1 MSTEEALN
9 KSPTTEIKDSES
21 PKKSQDSST
30 SNSSNSQE
38 NQEILNHPYVQE
50 LLLKI
55 DVLKRG
61 IIKERKTN
69 QELSDKLKKFEAE
82 LTSKIIHLEEEV
94 ISKTSQV
101 KVLIQEKMDL
111 EQKLKA
117 QESKKKR
124 STGLLDIL
132 NIGLDYNDK
141 LMNNLSNNNKSNKVA
156 NMEPNSVEAISSMA
170 NAEMRKLH
178 EKISELKFQNETYF
192 NKMNQTLEDAE
203 NKKQEYR
210 NDLKNYT
217 DKISSLE
224 QEIKKLENEKQEL
237 NERINMASS
246 MASQNMKETEHFR
259 GLLNDYKRDRE
270 QANIN
275 LNSYV
280 EKYNKLKKENDQYK
294 EALLRHE
301 ENSGKMAQKLAELK
315 NLMIKLNLR
324 NQMFHVKKVGLLSHS
339 EIDILFGNSEN
350 GNFIMRIDDKNEKEI
365 INIQDVESVEKVKDS
380 NNKVEIVYMKN
391 GKKHSMVVIVNEFII
406 DQMVKA
412 YKIFFSES
420 MKKLNHIDY

>member
-1 MSTEEALN
+1 MSTEEAIN
-9 KSPTTEIKDSES
+9 KSPTSEAKDQES

-38 NQEILNHPYVQE
+38 TQELLNHPYVQD

-61 IIKERKTN
+61 IIKERKLN
-69 QELSDKLKKFEAE
+69 QELSDKLKKFESE
-82 LTSKIIHLEEEV
+82 LTSKIVKLEEEV
-94 ISKTSQV
+94 ISKTSQI
-101 KVLIQEKMDL
+101 KTLIQEKIDL
-111 EQKLKA
+111 EQKLKT
-117 QESKKKR
+117 QKPPKKR
-124 STGLLDIL
+124 ASNLLDIL

-141 LMNNLSNNNKSNKVA
+141 IMNKLSEKNNKVNTDQK
-156 NMEPNSVEAISSMA
+156 SVEEISSMA

-178 EKISELKFQNETYF
+178 EKISELKFENETYF
-192 NKMNQTLEDAE
+192 NKMNQALEDLG
-203 NKKQEYR
+203 NKKLEYQ
-210 NDLKNYT
+210 NEIKKYT
-217 DKISSLE
+217 DKINSLNE
-224 QEIKKLENEKQEL
+224 EINNLQKEKQEL
-237 NERINMASS
+237 NERINTTSS
-246 MASQNMKETEHFR
+246 MGTQYMQEAEHFR
-259 GLLNDYKRDRE
+259 SLLNDYKRDRE

-280 EKYNKLKKENDQYK
+280 EKYNKLLEENTQYK

-301 ENSGKMAQKLAELK
+301 EDSGKMDQKLAELK
-315 NLMIKLNLR
+315 NLMIKLNLK
-324 NQMFHVKKVGLLSHS
+324 NQMFHVKKIGLLSNS

-350 GNFIMRIDDKNEKEI
+350 GNFIMRIDEKNESEI

-380 NNKVEIVYMKN
+380 NNKVEIIYMRN
-391 GKKHSMVVIVNEFII
+391 GKKHNMVVIVNELIV

-420 MKKLNHIDY
+420 MKKLNEINY

>member
-1 MSTEEALN
+1 MSTEEAIN
-9 KSPTTEIKDSES
+9 KSPTSEAKDQES

-38 NQEILNHPYVQE
+38 TQELLNHPYVQD

-61 IIKERKTN
+61 IIKERKLN
-69 QELSDKLKKFEAE
+69 QELSDKLKKFESE
-82 LTSKIIHLEEEV
+82 LTSKIVKLEEEV
-94 ISKTSQV
+94 ISKTSQI
-101 KVLIQEKMDL
+101 KILIQEKIDL
-111 EQKLKA
+111 EQKLKT
-117 QESKKKR
+117 QKPPKKR
-124 STGLLDIL
+124 ASNLLDIL

-141 LMNNLSNNNKSNKVA
+141 IMNKLSEKNKV
-156 NMEPNSVEAISSMA
+156 NTDQKSVEEISSMA

-178 EKISELKFQNETYF
+178 EKISELKFENETYF
-192 NKMNQTLEDAE
+192 NKMNQALEDLG
-203 NKKQEYR
+203 NKKLEYQ
-210 NDLKNYT
+210 NEIKKYT
-217 DKISSLE
+217 DKINSLNE
-224 QEIKKLENEKQEL
+224 EINNLQKEKQEL
-237 NERINMASS
+237 NERINTTSS
-246 MASQNMKETEHFR
+246 MGTQYMQEAEHFR
-259 GLLNDYKRDRE
+259 SLLNDYKRDRE

-280 EKYNKLKKENDQYK
+280 EKYNKLLEENTQYK

-301 ENSGKMAQKLAELK
+301 EDSGKMAQKLAELK
-315 NLMIKLNLR
+315 NLMIKLNLK
-324 NQMFHVKKVGLLSHS
+324 NQMFHVKKIGLLSNS

-350 GNFIMRIDDKNEKEI
+350 GNFIMRIDEKNESEI

-380 NNKVEIVYMKN
+380 NNKVEIIYMRN
-391 GKKHSMVVIVNEFII
+391 GKKHNMVVIVNELIV

-420 MKKLNHIDY
+420 MKKLNEINY

>member
-1 MSTEEALN
+1 MSTEEAIN
-9 KSPTTEIKDSES
+9 KSPTTESKDQES

-38 NQEILNHPYVQE
+38 TQELLNHPYVQD

-61 IIKERKTN
+61 IIKERKLN
-69 QELSDKLKKFEAE
+69 QELSDKLKKFESE
-82 LTSKIIHLEEEV
+82 LTSKIVKLEEEV
-94 ISKTSQV
+94 ISKTSQI
-101 KVLIQEKMDL
+101 KILIQEKIDL
-111 EQKLKA
+111 EQKLKT
-117 QESKKKR
+117 QKPPKKR
-124 STGLLDIL
+124 ASNLLDIL

-141 LMNNLSNNNKSNKVA
+141 IMNKLSEKNSKV
-156 NMEPNSVEAISSMA
+156 NTDQKSVEEISSMA

-178 EKISELKFQNETYF
+178 EKISELKFENETYF
-192 NKMNQTLEDAE
+192 NKMNQALEDLG
-203 NKKQEYR
+203 NKKLEYQ
-210 NDLKNYT
+210 NEIKKYT
-217 DKISSLE
+217 DKINSLNE
-224 QEIKKLENEKQEL
+224 EINNLQKEKQEL
-237 NERINMASS
+237 NERINTTSS
-246 MASQNMKETEHFR
+246 MGTQYMQEAEHFR
-259 GLLNDYKRDRE
+259 SLLNDYKRDRE

-280 EKYNKLKKENDQYK
+280 EKYNKLLEENTQYK

-301 ENSGKMAQKLAELK
+301 EDSGKMAQKLAELK
-315 NLMIKLNLR
+315 NLMIKLNLK
-324 NQMFHVKKVGLLSHS
+324 NQMFHVKKIGLLSNS

-350 GNFIMRIDDKNEKEI
+350 GNFIMRIDEKNESEI

-380 NNKVEIVYMKN
+380 NNKVEIIYMRN
-391 GKKHSMVVIVNEFII
+391 GKKHNMVVIVNELIV

-420 MKKLNHIDY
+420 MKKLNEINY

>member
-1 MSTEEALN
+1 MSTEEAIN
-9 KSPTTEIKDSES
+9 KSPTTESKDQES

-38 NQEILNHPYVQE
+38 TQELLNHPYVQD

-61 IIKERKTN
+61 IIKERKLN
-69 QELSDKLKKFEAE
+69 QELSDKLKKFESE
-82 LTSKIIHLEEEV
+82 LTSKIVKLEEEV
-94 ISKTSQV
+94 ISKTSQI
-101 KVLIQEKMDL
+101 KILIQEKIDL
-111 EQKLKA
+111 EQKLKT
-117 QESKKKR
+117 QKPPKKR
-124 STGLLDIL
+124 ASNLLDIL

-141 LMNNLSNNNKSNKVA
+141 IMNKLSEKNSKV
-156 NMEPNSVEAISSMA
+156 NTDQKSVEEISSMA

-178 EKISELKFQNETYF
+178 EKISELKFENETYF
-192 NKMNQTLEDAE
+192 NKMNQALEDLG
-203 NKKQEYR
+203 NKKLEFQNEI
-210 NDLKNYT
+210 KKYT
-217 DKISSLE
+217 DKINSLNE
-224 QEIKKLENEKQEL
+224 EINNLQKEKQEL
-237 NERINMASS
+237 NERINTTSS
-246 MASQNMKETEHFR
+246 MGTQYMQEAEHFR
-259 GLLNDYKRDRE
+259 SLLNDYKRDRE

-280 EKYNKLKKENDQYK
+280 EKYNKLLEENTQYK

-301 ENSGKMAQKLAELK
+301 EDSGKMAQKLAELK
-315 NLMIKLNLR
+315 NLMIKLNLK
-324 NQMFHVKKVGLLSHS
+324 NQMFHVKKIGLLSNS

-350 GNFIMRIDDKNEKEI
+350 GNFIMRIDEKNESEI

-380 NNKVEIVYMKN
+380 NNKVEIIYMRN
-391 GKKHSMVVIVNEFII
+391 GKKHNMVVIVNELIV

-420 MKKLNHIDY
+420 MKKLNEINY

>member
-1 MSTEEALN
+1 MSTEEAIN
-9 KSPTTEIKDSES
+9 KSPTTESKDQES

-38 NQEILNHPYVQE
+38 TQELLNHPYVQD

-61 IIKERKTN
+61 IIKERKLN
-69 QELSDKLKKFEAE
+69 QELSDKLKKFESE
-82 LTSKIIHLEEEV
+82 LTSKIVKLEEEV
-94 ISKTSQV
+94 ISKTSQI
-101 KVLIQEKMDL
+101 KILIQEKIDL
-111 EQKLKA
+111 EQKLKT
-117 QESKKKR
+117 QKPQKKR
-124 STGLLDIL
+124 ASNLLDIL

-141 LMNNLSNNNKSNKVA
+141 IMNKLSEKNNKVNTDQK
-156 NMEPNSVEAISSMA
+156 SVEEISSMA

-178 EKISELKFQNETYF
+178 EKISELKFENETYF
-192 NKMNQTLEDAE
+192 NKMNQALEDLG
-203 NKKQEYR
+203 NKKLEYQ
-210 NDLKNYT
+210 NEIKKYT
-217 DKISSLE
+217 DKINSLNE
-224 QEIKKLENEKQEL
+224 EINNLQKEKQEL
-237 NERINMASS
+237 NERINTTSS
-246 MASQNMKETEHFR
+246 MGTQYMQEAEHFR
-259 GLLNDYKRDRE
+259 SLLNDYKRDRE

-280 EKYNKLKKENDQYK
+280 EKYNKLLEENTQYK

-301 ENSGKMAQKLAELK
+301 EDSGKMAQKLAELK
-315 NLMIKLNLR
+315 NLMIKLNLK
-324 NQMFHVKKVGLLSHS
+324 NQMFHVKKIGLLSNS

-350 GNFIMRIDDKNEKEI
+350 GNFIMRIDEKNESEI

-380 NNKVEIVYMKN
+380 NNKVEIIYMRN
-391 GKKHSMVVIVNEFII
+391 GKKHNMVVIVNELIV

-420 MKKLNHIDY
+420 MKKLNEINY

>member
-1 MSTEEALN
+1 MSTEEAIN
-9 KSPTTEIKDSES
+9 KSPTSEAKDQES

-38 NQEILNHPYVQE
+38 TQELLNHPYVQD

-61 IIKERKTN
+61 IIKERKLN
-69 QELSDKLKKFEAE
+69 QELSDKLKKFESE
-82 LTSKIIHLEEEV
+82 LTSKIVKLEEEV
-94 ISKTSQV
+94 ISKTSQI
-101 KVLIQEKMDL
+101 KILIQEKIDL
-111 EQKLKA
+111 EQKLKT
-117 QESKKKR
+117 QKPQKKR
-124 STGLLDIL
+124 ASNLLDIL

-141 LMNNLSNNNKSNKVA
+141 IMNKLSEKNSKV
-156 NMEPNSVEAISSMA
+156 NTDQKSVEEISSMA

-178 EKISELKFQNETYF
+178 EKISELKFENETYF
-192 NKMNQTLEDAE
+192 NKMNQALEDLG
-203 NKKQEYR
+203 NKKLEYQ
-210 NDLKNYT
+210 NEIKKYT
-217 DKISSLE
+217 DKINSLNE
-224 QEIKKLENEKQEL
+224 EINNLQKEKQEL
-237 NERINMASS
+237 NERINTTSS
-246 MASQNMKETEHFR
+246 MGTQYMQEAEHFR
-259 GLLNDYKRDRE
+259 SLLNDYKRDRE

-280 EKYNKLKKENDQYK
+280 EKYNKLLDENTQYK

-301 ENSGKMAQKLAELK
+301 EDSGKMAQKLAELK
-315 NLMIKLNLR
+315 NLMIKLNLK
-324 NQMFHVKKVGLLSHS
+324 NQMFHVKKIGLLSNS

-350 GNFIMRIDDKNEKEI
+350 GNFIMRIDEKNESEI

-380 NNKVEIVYMKN
+380 NNKVEIIYMRN
-391 GKKHSMVVIVNEFII
+391 GKKHNMVVIVNELIV

-420 MKKLNHIDY
+420 MKKLNEINY

>member
-1 MSTEEALN
+1 MSTEEAIN
-9 KSPTTEIKDSES
+9 KSPTSEAKDQES

-38 NQEILNHPYVQE
+38 TQELLNHPYVQD

-61 IIKERKTN
+61 IIKERKLN
-69 QELSDKLKKFEAE
+69 QELSDKLKKFESE
-82 LTSKIIHLEEEV
+82 LTSKIVKLEEEV
-94 ISKTSQV
+94 ISKTSQI
-101 KVLIQEKMDL
+101 KILIQEKIDL
-111 EQKLKA
+111 EQKLKT
-117 QESKKKR
+117 QKPPKKR
-124 STGLLDIL
+124 ASNLLDIL

-141 LMNNLSNNNKSNKVA
+141 IMNKLSEKNSKV
-156 NMEPNSVEAISSMA
+156 NTDQKSVEEISSMA

-178 EKISELKFQNETYF
+178 EKISELKFENETYF
-192 NKMNQTLEDAE
+192 NKMNQALEDLG
-203 NKKQEYR
+203 NKKLEYQ
-210 NDLKNYT
+210 NEIKKYT
-217 DKISSLE
+217 DKINSLNE
-224 QEIKKLENEKQEL
+224 EINNLQKEKQEL
-237 NERINMASS
+237 NERINTTSS
-246 MASQNMKETEHFR
+246 MGTQYMQEAEHFR
-259 GLLNDYKRDRE
+259 SLLNDYKRDRE

-280 EKYNKLKKENDQYK
+280 EKYNKLLEENTQYK

-301 ENSGKMAQKLAELK
+301 EDSGKMAQKLAELK
-315 NLMIKLNLR
+315 NLMIKLNLK
-324 NQMFHVKKVGLLSHS
+324 NQMFHVKKIGLLSNS

-350 GNFIMRIDDKNEKEI
+350 GNFIMRIDEKNESEI

-380 NNKVEIVYMKN
+380 NNKVEIIYMRN
-391 GKKHSMVVIVNEFII
+391 GKKHNMVVIVNELIV

-420 MKKLNHIDY
+420 MKKLNEINY

>member
-1 MSTEEALN
+1 MSTEEAIN
-9 KSPTTEIKDSES
+9 KSPTSEAKDQES

-38 NQEILNHPYVQE
+38 TQELLNHPYVQD

-61 IIKERKTN
+61 IIKERKLN
-69 QELSDKLKKFEAE
+69 QELSDKLKKFESE
-82 LTSKIIHLEEEV
+82 LTSKIVKLEEEV
-94 ISKTSQV
+94 ISKTSQI
-101 KVLIQEKMDL
+101 KILIQEKIDL
-111 EQKLKA
+111 EQKLKT
-117 QESKKKR
+117 QKPPKKR
-124 STGLLDIL
+124 ASNLLDIL

-141 LMNNLSNNNKSNKVA
+141 IMNKLSEKNSKV
-156 NMEPNSVEAISSMA
+156 NTDQKSVEEISSMA

-178 EKISELKFQNETYF
+178 EKISELKFENETYF
-192 NKMNQTLEDAE
+192 NKMNQALEDLG
-203 NKKQEYR
+203 NKKLEYQ
-210 NDLKNYT
+210 NEIKKYT
-217 DKISSLE
+217 DKINSLNE
-224 QEIKKLENEKQEL
+224 EINNLQKEKQEL
-237 NERINMASS
+237 NERINTTSS
-246 MASQNMKETEHFR
+246 MGTQYMQEAEHFR
-259 GLLNDYKRDRE
+259 SLLNDYKRDRE

-280 EKYNKLKKENDQYK
+280 EKYNKLLEENTQYK

-301 ENSGKMAQKLAELK
+301 EDSGKMAQKLAELK
-315 NLMIKLNLR
+315 NLMIKLNLK
-324 NQMFHVKKVGLLSHS
+324 NQMFHVKKIGLISNS

-350 GNFIMRIDDKNEKEI
+350 GNFIMRIDEKSESEI

-380 NNKVEIVYMKN
+380 NNKVEIIYMRN
-391 GKKHSMVVIVNEFII
+391 GKKHNMVVIVNELIV

-420 MKKLNHIDY
+420 MKKLNEINY

>member
-1 MSTEEALN
+1 MSTEEAIN
-9 KSPTTEIKDSES
+9 KSPTSEAKDQES

-38 NQEILNHPYVQE
+38 TQELLNHPYVQD
-50 LLLKI
+50 LLIKI
-55 DVLKRG
+55 EVLKKG

-69 QELSDKLKKFEAE
+69 QELSDKLKKFESE
-82 LTSKIIHLEEEV
+82 LTSKIVKLEEEV
-94 ISKTSQV
+94 ISKTSQI
-101 KVLIQEKMDL
+101 KILIQEKIDL
-111 EQKLKA
+111 EQKLKT
-117 QESKKKR
+117 QKPPKKR
-124 STGLLDIL
+124 ASNLLDIL

-141 LMNNLSNNNKSNKVA
+141 IMNKLSEKNSKV
-156 NMEPNSVEAISSMA
+156 NTDQKSVEEISSMA

-178 EKISELKFQNETYF
+178 EKISELKFENETYF
-192 NKMNQTLEDAE
+192 NKMNQALEDLG
-203 NKKQEYR
+203 NKKLEYQ
-210 NDLKNYT
+210 NEIKKYT
-217 DKISSLE
+217 DKINSLNE
-224 QEIKKLENEKQEL
+224 EINNLQKEKQEL
-237 NERINMASS
+237 NERINTTSS
-246 MASQNMKETEHFR
+246 MGTQYMQEAEHFR
-259 GLLNDYKRDRE
+259 SLLNDYKRDRE

-280 EKYNKLKKENDQYK
+280 EKYNKLLEENTQYK

-315 NLMIKLNLR
+315 NLMIKINLK
-324 NQMFHVKKVGLLSHS
+324 NQMFHVKKVGLLSNS

-350 GNFIMRIDDKNEKEI
+350 GNFIMRIDEKNESEI

-380 NNKVEIVYMKN
+380 NNKVEIIYMRN
-391 GKKHSMVVIVNEFII
+391 GKKHNMVVIVNELIV

-420 MKKLNHIDY
+420 MKKLNEINY

>member
-1 MSTEEALN
+1 MSTEEAIN
-9 KSPTTEIKDSES
+9 KSPTTESKDQES

-38 NQEILNHPYVQE
+38 TQELLNHPYVQD

-61 IIKERKTN
+61 IIKERKLN
-69 QELSDKLKKFEAE
+69 QELSDKLKKFESE
-82 LTSKIIHLEEEV
+82 LTSKIVKLEEEV
-94 ISKTSQV
+94 ISKTSQI
-101 KVLIQEKMDL
+101 KILIQEKIDL
-111 EQKLKA
+111 EQKLKT
-117 QESKKKR
+117 QKPPKKR
-124 STGLLDIL
+124 ASNLLDIL

-141 LMNNLSNNNKSNKVA
+141 IMNKLSEKNSKV
-156 NMEPNSVEAISSMA
+156 NTDQKSVEEISSMA

-178 EKISELKFQNETYF
+178 EKISELKFENETYF
-192 NKMNQTLEDAE
+192 NKMNQALEDLG
-203 NKKQEYR
+203 NKKLEYQ
-210 NDLKNYT
+210 NEIKKYT
-217 DKISSLE
+217 DKINSLNE
-224 QEIKKLENEKQEL
+224 EINNLQNEKQEL
-237 NERINMASS
+237 NERINTTSS
-246 MASQNMKETEHFR
+246 IGTQYMQEAEHFR
-259 GLLNDYKRDRE
+259 SLLNDYKRDRE

-280 EKYNKLKKENDQYK
+280 EKYNKLLEENTQYK

-301 ENSGKMAQKLAELK
+301 EDSGKMAQKLAELK
-315 NLMIKLNLR
+315 NLMIKLNLK
-324 NQMFHVKKVGLLSHS
+324 NQMFHVKKIGLLSNS

-350 GNFIMRIDDKNEKEI
+350 GNFIMRIDEKNESEI

-380 NNKVEIVYMKN
+380 NNKVEIIYMRN
-391 GKKHSMVVIVNEFII
+391 GKKHNMVVIVNELIV

-420 MKKLNHIDY
+420 MKKLNEINY

>member
-1 MSTEEALN
+1 MSTEEAIN
-9 KSPTTEIKDSES
+9 KSPTSEAKDQES

-38 NQEILNHPYVQE
+38 TQELLNHPYVQD

-61 IIKERKTN
+61 IIKERKLN
-69 QELSDKLKKFEAE
+69 QELSDKLKKFESE
-82 LTSKIIHLEEEV
+82 LTSKIVKLEEEV
-94 ISKTSQV
+94 ISKTSQI
-101 KVLIQEKMDL
+101 KILIQEKMDL
-111 EQKLKA
+111 EQKLKT
-117 QESKKKR
+117 QKPQKKR
-124 STGLLDIL
+124 ASNLLDIL

-141 LMNNLSNNNKSNKVA
+141 IMNKLSEKNSKV
-156 NMEPNSVEAISSMA
+156 NTDQKSVEEISSMA

-178 EKISELKFQNETYF
+178 EKISELKFENETYF
-192 NKMNQTLEDAE
+192 NKMNQALEDLG
-203 NKKQEYR
+203 NKKLEYQ
-210 NDLKNYT
+210 NEIKKYT
-217 DKISSLE
+217 DKINSLNE
-224 QEIKKLENEKQEL
+224 EINNLQKEKQEL
-237 NERINMASS
+237 NERINTTSS
-246 MASQNMKETEHFR
+246 MGTQYMQEAEHFR
-259 GLLNDYKRDRE
+259 SLLNDYKRDRE

-280 EKYNKLKKENDQYK
+280 EKYNKLLEENTQYK

-301 ENSGKMAQKLAELK
+301 EDSGKMAQKLAELK
-315 NLMIKLNLR
+315 NLMIKLNLK
-324 NQMFHVKKVGLLSHS
+324 NQMFHVKKIGLLSNS

-350 GNFIMRIDDKNEKEI
+350 GNFIMRIDEKNESEI

-380 NNKVEIVYMKN
+380 NNKVEIIYMRN
-391 GKKHSMVVIVNEFII
+391 GKKHNMVVIVNELIV

-420 MKKLNHIDY
+420 MKKLNEINY

>member
-1 MSTEEALN
+1 MSTEEAIN
-9 KSPTTEIKDSES
+9 KSPTSEAKDQES

-38 NQEILNHPYVQE
+38 TQELLNHPYVQD

-61 IIKERKTN
+61 IIKERKLN
-69 QELSDKLKKFEAE
+69 QELSDKLKKFESE
-82 LTSKIIHLEEEV
+82 LTSKIVKLEEEV
-94 ISKTSQV
+94 ISKTSQI
-101 KVLIQEKMDL
+101 KILIQEKIDL
-111 EQKLKA
+111 EQKLKT
-117 QESKKKR
+117 QKPPKKR
-124 STGLLDIL
+124 ASNLLDIL

-141 LMNNLSNNNKSNKVA
+141 IMNKLSEKNSKV
-156 NMEPNSVEAISSMA
+156 NTDQKSVEEISSMA

-178 EKISELKFQNETYF
+178 EKISELKFENETYF
-192 NKMNQTLEDAE
+192 NKMNQALEDLG
-203 NKKQEYR
+203 NKKLEYQ
-210 NDLKNYT
+210 NEIKKYT
-217 DKISSLE
+217 DKINSLNE
-224 QEIKKLENEKQEL
+224 EINNLQKEKQKL
-237 NERINMASS
+237 NERINTTSS
-246 MASQNMKETEHFR
+246 IGTQYMQEAEHFR
-259 GLLNDYKRDRE
+259 SLLNDYKRDRE

-280 EKYNKLKKENDQYK
+280 EKYNKLLEENTQYK

-301 ENSGKMAQKLAELK
+301 EDSGKMAQKLAELK
-315 NLMIKLNLR
+315 NLMIKLNLK
-324 NQMFHVKKVGLLSHS
+324 NQMFHVKKIGLLSNS

-350 GNFIMRIDDKNEKEI
+350 GNFIMRIDEKNESEI

-380 NNKVEIVYMKN
+380 NNKVEIIYMRN
-391 GKKHSMVVIVNEFII
+391 GKKHNMVVIVNELIV

-420 MKKLNHIDY
+420 MKKLNEINY

>member
-1 MSTEEALN
+1 MSTEEAIN
-9 KSPTTEIKDSES
+9 KSPTTESKDQES

-38 NQEILNHPYVQE
+38 TQELLNHPYVQD

-61 IIKERKTN
+61 IIKERKLN
-69 QELSDKLKKFEAE
+69 QELSDKLKKFESE
-82 LTSKIIHLEEEV
+82 LTSKIVKLEEEV
-94 ISKTSQV
+94 ISKTSQI
-101 KVLIQEKMDL
+101 KILIQEKIDL
-111 EQKLKA
+111 EQKLKT
-117 QESKKKR
+117 QKPPKKR
-124 STGLLDIL
+124 ASNLLDIL

-141 LMNNLSNNNKSNKVA
+141 IMNKLSEKNSKV
-156 NMEPNSVEAISSMA
+156 NTDQKSVEEISSMA

-178 EKISELKFQNETYF
+178 EKISELKFENETYF
-192 NKMNQTLEDAE
+192 NKMNQALEDLG
-203 NKKQEYR
+203 NKKLEYQ
-210 NDLKNYT
+210 NEIKKYT
-217 DKISSLE
+217 DKINSLNE
-224 QEIKKLENEKQEL
+224 EINNLQKEKQEL
-237 NERINMASS
+237 NERINTTSS
-246 MASQNMKETEHFR
+246 MGTQYMQEAEHFR
-259 GLLNDYKRDRE
+259 SLLNDYKRDRE

-280 EKYNKLKKENDQYK
+280 EKYNKLLEENTQYK

-301 ENSGKMAQKLAELK
+301 EDSGKMAQKLAELK
-315 NLMIKLNLR
+315 NLMIKLNLK
-324 NQMFHVKKVGLLSHS
+324 NQMFHVKKIGLISNS

-350 GNFIMRIDDKNEKEI
+350 GNFIMRIDEKSESEI

-380 NNKVEIVYMKN
+380 NNKVEIIYMRN
-391 GKKHSMVVIVNEFII
+391 GKKHNMVVIVNELIV

-420 MKKLNHIDY
+420 MKKLNEINY

>member
-1 MSTEEALN
+1 MSTEEAIN
-9 KSPTTEIKDSES
+9 KSPTTESKDQES

-38 NQEILNHPYVQE
+38 TQELLNHPYVQD

-61 IIKERKTN
+61 IIKERKLN
-69 QELSDKLKKFEAE
+69 QELSDKLKKFESE
-82 LTSKIIHLEEEV
+82 LTSKIVKLEEEV
-94 ISKTSQV
+94 ISKTSQI
-101 KVLIQEKMDL
+101 KILIQEKMDL
-111 EQKLKA
+111 EQKLKT
-117 QESKKKR
+117 QKPPKKR
-124 STGLLDIL
+124 ASNLLDIL

-141 LMNNLSNNNKSNKVA
+141 IMNKLSEKNSKV
-156 NMEPNSVEAISSMA
+156 NTDQKSVEEISSMA

-178 EKISELKFQNETYF
+178 EKISELKFENETYF
-192 NKMNQTLEDAE
+192 NKMNQALEDLG
-203 NKKQEYR
+203 NKKLEYQ
-210 NDLKNYT
+210 NEIKKYT
-217 DKISSLE
+217 DKINSLNE
-224 QEIKKLENEKQEL
+224 EIKNLQKEKQEL
-237 NERINMASS
+237 NERINTTSS
-246 MASQNMKETEHFR
+246 MGTQYMQEAEHFR
-259 GLLNDYKRDRE
+259 SLLNDYKRDRE

-280 EKYNKLKKENDQYK
+280 EKYNKLLEENTQYK

-301 ENSGKMAQKLAELK
+301 EDSGKMAQKLAELK
-315 NLMIKLNLR
+315 NLMIKLNLK
-324 NQMFHVKKVGLLSHS
+324 NQMFHVKKIGLLSNS

-350 GNFIMRIDDKNEKEI
+350 GNFIMRIDEKNESEI

-380 NNKVEIVYMKN
+380 NNKVEIIYMRN
-391 GKKHSMVVIVNEFII
+391 GKKHNMVVIVNELIV

-420 MKKLNHIDY
+420 MKKLNEINY

>member
-1 MSTEEALN
+1 MSTEEAIN
-9 KSPTTEIKDSES
+9 KSPTSEAKDQES

-38 NQEILNHPYVQE
+38 TQELLNHPYVQD

-61 IIKERKTN
+61 IIKERKLN
-69 QELSDKLKKFEAE
+69 QELSDKLKKFESE
-82 LTSKIIHLEEEV
+82 LTSKIVKLEEEV
-94 ISKTSQV
+94 ISKTSQI
-101 KVLIQEKMDL
+101 KILIQEKMDL
-111 EQKLKA
+111 EQKLKI
-117 QESKKKR
+117 QKPPKKR
-124 STGLLDIL
+124 ASNLLDIL

-141 LMNNLSNNNKSNKVA
+141 IMNKLSEKNSKV
-156 NMEPNSVEAISSMA
+156 NTDQKSVEEISSMA

-178 EKISELKFQNETYF
+178 EKISELKFENETYF
-192 NKMNQTLEDAE
+192 NKMNQALEDLG
-203 NKKQEYR
+203 NKKLEYQ
-210 NDLKNYT
+210 NEIKKYT
-217 DKISSLE
+217 DKINSLNE
-224 QEIKKLENEKQEL
+224 EINNLQNEKQEL
-237 NERINMASS
+237 NERINTTSS
-246 MASQNMKETEHFR
+246 MGTQYMQEAEHFR
-259 GLLNDYKRDRE
+259 SLLNDYKRDRE

-280 EKYNKLKKENDQYK
+280 EKYNKLLEENTQYK

-301 ENSGKMAQKLAELK
+301 EDSGKMAQKLAELK
-315 NLMIKLNLR
+315 NLMIKLNLK
-324 NQMFHVKKVGLLSHS
+324 NQMFHVKKIGLLSNS

-350 GNFIMRIDDKNEKEI
+350 GNFIMRIDEKNESEI

-380 NNKVEIVYMKN
+380 NNKVEIIYMRN
-391 GKKHSMVVIVNEFII
+391 GKKHNMVVIVNELIV

-420 MKKLNHIDY
+420 MKKLNEINY

>member
-1 MSTEEALN
+1 MSTEEAIN
-9 KSPTTEIKDSES
+9 KSPTSEAKDQES

-38 NQEILNHPYVQE
+38 TQELLNHPYVQD

-61 IIKERKTN
+61 IIKERKLN
-69 QELSDKLKKFEAE
+69 QELSDKLKKFESE
-82 LTSKIIHLEEEV
+82 LTSKIVKLEEEV
-94 ISKTSQV
+94 ISKTSQI
-101 KVLIQEKMDL
+101 KILIQEKIDL
-111 EQKLKA
+111 EQKLKT
-117 QESKKKR
+117 QKPPKKR
-124 STGLLDIL
+124 ASNLLDIL

-141 LMNNLSNNNKSNKVA
+141 IMNKLSEKNSKV
-156 NMEPNSVEAISSMA
+156 NTDQKSVEEISSMA

-178 EKISELKFQNETYF
+178 EKISELKFENETYF
-192 NKMNQTLEDAE
+192 NKMNQALEDLG
-203 NKKQEYR
+203 NKKLEYQ
-210 NDLKNYT
+210 NEIKKYT
-217 DKISSLE
+217 DKINSLNE
-224 QEIKKLENEKQEL
+224 EINNLQKEKQEL
-237 NERINMASS
+237 NERINTTSS
-246 MASQNMKETEHFR
+246 IGTQYMQEAEHFR
-259 GLLNDYKRDRE
+259 SLLNDYKRDRE

-280 EKYNKLKKENDQYK
+280 EKYNKLLEENTQYK

-301 ENSGKMAQKLAELK
+301 EDSGKMAQKLAELK
-315 NLMIKLNLR
+315 NLMIKLNLK
-324 NQMFHVKKVGLLSHS
+324 NQMFHVKKIGLLSNS

-350 GNFIMRIDDKNEKEI
+350 GNFIMRIDEKNESEI

-380 NNKVEIVYMKN
+380 NNKVEIIYMRN
-391 GKKHSMVVIVNEFII
+391 GKKHNMVVIVNELIV

-420 MKKLNHIDY
+420 MKKLNEINY

>member
-1 MSTEEALN
+1 MSTEEAIN
-9 KSPTTEIKDSES
+9 KSPTSEPKAQES

-38 NQEILNHPYVQE
+38 TQELLNHPYVQD

-61 IIKERKTN
+61 IIKERKLN
-69 QELSDKLKKFEAE
+69 QELSDKLKKFESE
-82 LTSKIIHLEEEV
+82 LTSKIVKLEEEV
-94 ISKTSQV
+94 ISKTSQI
-101 KVLIQEKMDL
+101 KILIQEKIDL
-111 EQKLKA
+111 EQKLKT
-117 QESKKKR
+117 QKPPKKR
-124 STGLLDIL
+124 ASNLLDIL

-141 LMNNLSNNNKSNKVA
+141 IMNKLSEKNSKV
-156 NMEPNSVEAISSMA
+156 NTDQKSVEEISSMA

-178 EKISELKFQNETYF
+178 EKISELKFENETYF
-192 NKMNQTLEDAE
+192 NKMNQALEDLG
-203 NKKQEYR
+203 NKKLEYQ
-210 NDLKNYT
+210 NEIKKYT
-217 DKISSLE
+217 DKINSLNE
-224 QEIKKLENEKQEL
+224 EINNLQKEKQKL
-237 NERINMASS
+237 NERINTTSS
-246 MASQNMKETEHFR
+246 IGTQYMQEAEHFR
-259 GLLNDYKRDRE
+259 SLLNDYKRDRE

-280 EKYNKLKKENDQYK
+280 EKYNKLLEENTQYK

-301 ENSGKMAQKLAELK
+301 EDSGKMAQKLAELK
-315 NLMIKLNLR
+315 NLMIKLNLK
-324 NQMFHVKKVGLLSHS
+324 NQMFHVKKIGLLSNS

-350 GNFIMRIDDKNEKEI
+350 GNFIMRIDEKNESEI

-380 NNKVEIVYMKN
+380 NNKVEIIYMRN
-391 GKKHSMVVIVNEFII
+391 GKKHNMVVIVNELIV

-420 MKKLNHIDY
+420 MKKLNEINY

>member
-1 MSTEEALN
+1 MSTEEAIN
-9 KSPTTEIKDSES
+9 KSPTTESKDQES

-38 NQEILNHPYVQE
+38 TQELLNHPYVQD

-61 IIKERKTN
+61 IIKERKLN
-69 QELSDKLKKFEAE
+69 QELSDKLKKFESE
-82 LTSKIIHLEEEV
+82 LTSKIVKLEEEV
-94 ISKTSQV
+94 ISKTSQI
-101 KVLIQEKMDL
+101 KILIQEKIDL
-111 EQKLKA
+111 EQKLKT
-117 QESKKKR
+117 QKPPKKR
-124 STGLLDIL
+124 ASNLLDIL

-141 LMNNLSNNNKSNKVA
+141 IMNKLSEKNNKVNTDQK
-156 NMEPNSVEAISSMA
+156 SVEEISSMA

-178 EKISELKFQNETYF
+178 EKISELKFENETYF
-192 NKMNQTLEDAE
+192 NKMNQALEDLG
-203 NKKQEYR
+203 NKKLEYQ
-210 NDLKNYT
+210 NEIKKYT
-217 DKISSLE
+217 DKINSLNE
-224 QEIKKLENEKQEL
+224 EINNLQKEKQEL
-237 NERINMASS
+237 NERINTTSS
-246 MASQNMKETEHFR
+246 MGTQYMQEAEHFR
-259 GLLNDYKRDRE
+259 SLLNDYKRDRE

-280 EKYNKLKKENDQYK
+280 EKYNKLLEENTQYK

-301 ENSGKMAQKLAELK
+301 EDSGKMAQKLAELK
-315 NLMIKLNLR
+315 NLMIKLNLK
-324 NQMFHVKKVGLLSHS
+324 NQMFHVKKIGLLSNS

-350 GNFIMRIDDKNEKEI
+350 GNFIMRIDEKNESEI

-380 NNKVEIVYMKN
+380 NNKVEIIYMRN
-391 GKKHSMVVIVNEFII
+391 GKKHNMVVIVNELIV

-420 MKKLNHIDY
+420 MKKLNEINY

>member
-1 MSTEEALN
+1 MSTEEAIN
-9 KSPTTEIKDSES
+9 KSPTSEAKDQES

-38 NQEILNHPYVQE
+38 TQELLNHPYVQD

-61 IIKERKTN
+61 IIKERKLN
-69 QELSDKLKKFEAE
+69 QELSDKLKKFESE
-82 LTSKIIHLEEEV
+82 LTSKIVKLEEEV
-94 ISKTSQV
+94 ISKTSQI
-101 KVLIQEKMDL
+101 KILIQEKIDL
-111 EQKLKA
+111 EQKLKT
-117 QESKKKR
+117 QKPPKKR
-124 STGLLDIL
+124 ASNLLDIL

-141 LMNNLSNNNKSNKVA
+141 IMNKLSEKNSKV
-156 NMEPNSVEAISSMA
+156 NTDQKSVEEISSMA

-178 EKISELKFQNETYF
+178 EKISELKFENETYF
-192 NKMNQTLEDAE
+192 NKMNQALEDLG
-203 NKKQEYR
+203 NKKLEYQ
-210 NDLKNYT
+210 NEIKKYT
-217 DKISSLE
+217 DKINSLNE
-224 QEIKKLENEKQEL
+224 EINNLQNEKQEL
-237 NERINMASS
+237 NERINTTSS
-246 MASQNMKETEHFR
+246 MGTQYMQEAEHFR
-259 GLLNDYKRDRE
+259 SLLNDYKRDRE

-280 EKYNKLKKENDQYK
+280 EKYNKLLEENTQYK

-301 ENSGKMAQKLAELK
+301 EDSGKMAQKLAELK
-315 NLMIKLNLR
+315 NLMIKLNLK
-324 NQMFHVKKVGLLSHS
+324 NQMFHVKKIGLLSNS

-350 GNFIMRIDDKNEKEI
+350 GNFIMRIDEKNESEI

-380 NNKVEIVYMKN
+380 NNKVEIIYMRN
-391 GKKHSMVVIVNEFII
+391 GKKHNMVVIVNELIV

-420 MKKLNHIDY
+420 MKKLNEINY

>member
-1 MSTEEALN
+1 MSTEEAIN
-9 KSPTTEIKDSES
+9 KSPTTESKDQES

-38 NQEILNHPYVQE
+38 TQELLNHPYVQD

-61 IIKERKTN
+61 IIKERKLN
-69 QELSDKLKKFEAE
+69 QELSDKLKKFESE
-82 LTSKIIHLEEEV
+82 LTSKIVKLEEEV
-94 ISKTSQV
+94 ISKTSQI
-101 KVLIQEKMDL
+101 KTLIQEKIDL
-111 EQKLKA
+111 EQKLKT
-117 QESKKKR
+117 QKPPKKR
-124 STGLLDIL
+124 ASNLLDIL

-141 LMNNLSNNNKSNKVA
+141 IMNKLSEKNSKV
-156 NMEPNSVEAISSMA
+156 NTDQKSVEEISSMA

-178 EKISELKFQNETYF
+178 EKISELKFENETYF
-192 NKMNQTLEDAE
+192 NKMNQALEDLG
-203 NKKQEYR
+203 NKKLEYQ
-210 NDLKNYT
+210 NEIKKYT
-217 DKISSLE
+217 DKINSLNE
-224 QEIKKLENEKQEL
+224 EINNLQKEKQEL
-237 NERINMASS
+237 NERINTTSS
-246 MASQNMKETEHFR
+246 MGTQYMQEAEHFR
-259 GLLNDYKRDRE
+259 SLLNDYKRDRE

-280 EKYNKLKKENDQYK
+280 EKYNKLLEENTQYK

-301 ENSGKMAQKLAELK
+301 EDSGKMAQKLAELK
-315 NLMIKLNLR
+315 NLMIKLNLK
-324 NQMFHVKKVGLLSHS
+324 NQMFHVKKIGLISNS

-350 GNFIMRIDDKNEKEI
+350 GNFIMRIDEKSQSEI

-380 NNKVEIVYMKN
+380 NNKVEIIYMRN
-391 GKKHSMVVIVNEFII
+391 GKKHNMVVIVNELIV

-420 MKKLNHIDY
+420 MKKLNEINY

>member
-1 MSTEEALN
+1 MSTEEAIN
-9 KSPTTEIKDSES
+9 KSPTSEAKDQES

-38 NQEILNHPYVQE
+38 TQELLNHPYVQD

-61 IIKERKTN
+61 IIKERKLN
-69 QELSDKLKKFEAE
+69 QELSDKLKKFESE
-82 LTSKIIHLEEEV
+82 LTSKIVKLEEEV
-94 ISKTSQV
+94 ISKTSQI
-101 KVLIQEKMDL
+101 KILIQEKIDL
-111 EQKLKA
+111 EQKLKT
-117 QESKKKR
+117 QKPPKKR
-124 STGLLDIL
+124 ASNLLDIL

-141 LMNNLSNNNKSNKVA
+141 IMNKLSEKNSKV
-156 NMEPNSVEAISSMA
+156 NTDQKSVEEISSMA

-178 EKISELKFQNETYF
+178 EKISELKFENETYF
-192 NKMNQTLEDAE
+192 NKMNQALEDLG
-203 NKKQEYR
+203 NKKLEYQ
-210 NDLKNYT
+210 N
-217 DKISSLE
+217 
-224 QEIKKLENEKQEL
+224 EIKKYADKINSLNEEINNLQKEKQEL
-237 NERINMASS
+237 NERINTTSS
-246 MASQNMKETEHFR
+246 MGTQYMQEAEHFR
-259 GLLNDYKRDRE
+259 SLLNDYKRDRE

-280 EKYNKLKKENDQYK
+280 EKYNKLLEENTQYK

-301 ENSGKMAQKLAELK
+301 EDSGKMAQKLAELK
-315 NLMIKLNLR
+315 NLMIKLNLK
-324 NQMFHVKKVGLLSHS
+324 NQMFHVKKIGLLSNS

-350 GNFIMRIDDKNEKEI
+350 GNFIMRIDEKNESEI

-380 NNKVEIVYMKN
+380 NNKVEIIYMRN
-391 GKKHSMVVIVNEFII
+391 GKKHNMVVIVNELIV

-420 MKKLNHIDY
+420 MKKLNEINY

>member
-1 MSTEEALN
+1 MSTEEAIN
-9 KSPTTEIKDSES
+9 KSPTSEAKDQES

-38 NQEILNHPYVQE
+38 TQELLNHPYVQD

-61 IIKERKTN
+61 IIKERKLN
-69 QELSDKLKKFEAE
+69 QELSDKLKKFESE
-82 LTSKIIHLEEEV
+82 LTSKIVKLEEEV
-94 ISKTSQV
+94 ISKTSQI
-101 KVLIQEKMDL
+101 KILIQEKIDL
-111 EQKLKA
+111 EQKLKT
-117 QESKKKR
+117 QKPPKKR
-124 STGLLDIL
+124 ASNLLDIL

-141 LMNNLSNNNKSNKVA
+141 IMNKLSEKNSKV
-156 NMEPNSVEAISSMA
+156 NTDQKSVEEISSMA

-178 EKISELKFQNETYF
+178 EKISELKFENETYF
-192 NKMNQTLEDAE
+192 NKMNQALEDLG
-203 NKKQEYR
+203 NKKLEYQ
-210 NDLKNYT
+210 NEIKKYT
-217 DKISSLE
+217 DKINSLNE
-224 QEIKKLENEKQEL
+224 EINNLQKEKQEL
-237 NERINMASS
+237 NERINTTSS
-246 MASQNMKETEHFR
+246 IGTQYMQEAEHFR
-259 GLLNDYKRDRE
+259 SLLNDYKRDRE

-280 EKYNKLKKENDQYK
+280 EKYNKLLDENTQYK

-301 ENSGKMAQKLAELK
+301 EDSGKMAQKLAELK
-315 NLMIKLNLR
+315 NLMIKLNLK
-324 NQMFHVKKVGLLSHS
+324 NQMFHVKKIGLLSNS

-350 GNFIMRIDDKNEKEI
+350 GNFIMRIDEKNESEI

-380 NNKVEIVYMKN
+380 NNKVEIIYMRN
-391 GKKHSMVVIVNEFII
+391 GKKHNMVVIVNELIV

-420 MKKLNHIDY
+420 MKKLNEINY